1 MAKFI
6 TALLTTV
13 TMFMVVLAQPEPDN
27 PTCSQGNK
35 KTVNDCCKM
44 PSIGEQAVLNR
55 CMAEN
60 PKPKTPPTPG
70 TKKTEGCCVAQCLLT
85 SVNAFTNNAID
96 KNAVKQAL
104 KTTIG
109 ADPNFAPLVDG
120 IVEQCHSSVSSNA
133 ALKAT
138 PVPATPGRAGCSFL
152 PEAFVNCVGSTFV
165 QKCPTA
171 AWTNNNDCNQLK
183 QKLASGCSLAS
194 L

>member
-13 TMFMVVLAQPEPDN
+13 TLFMVVLAQPEPDN
-27 PTCSQGNK
+27 PTCSQGDK
-35 KTVNDCCKM
+35 KT
-44 PSIGEQAVLNR
+44 E
-55 CMAEN
+55 
-60 PKPKTPPTPG
+60 
-70 TKKTEGCCVAQCLLT
+70 TEGCCVAQCLLT

-96 KNAVKQAL
+96 KDAVKQAL
-104 KTTIG
+104 KTTVG

-120 IVEQCHSSVSSNA
+120 IVEQCHNSVSSNA

-171 AWTNNNDCNQLK
+171 AWTNNDDCNQLK

-194 L
+194 LKQIVM